1 MEFSLILPTGEVAA
15 FVKPRA
21 PSSSEL
27 PCESRGSLAPT
38 PALFS
43 GVGPPIGVVL
53 ASSKLCGWKAGGTHI
68 VSDRHLPNIYFWR
81 AKGFAGDP

>member
-1 MEFSLILPTGEVAA
+1 MELSLILPTGEVAA

-53 ASSKLCGWKAGGTHI
+53 AASRLCGWRGGGTHRQRLSSSKYI
-68 VSDRHLPNIYFWR
+68 FL
-81 AKGFAGDP
+81 AGKRIRR